1 MSAII
6 ENRTD
11 KSSTDTESTST
22 DKPHTNRIAEVCG
35 YQRLTTPEL
44 NKGTAFTDEERERYG
59 LRGLLPAGVSDPKT
73 QEDRAMA
80 NMRRKAYDIERYV
93 FLQALAARNERLF
106 YRMVIDHIDE
116 LMPLIYTPTV
126 GQACQ
131 EFAHIF
137 RQPKGFYITPDD
149 RGKIRDI
156 LKNWAES
163 DVRMI
168 VVTDGERILG
178 LGDLGANGMG
188 IPIGKLSLYTACA
201 GIPPKQCLPVMLD
214 IGTNNEK
221 LRNDPLYLGIK
232 QPRLEGVEYDQLVE
246 EFVLAVQEIFPDA
259 LIQFED
265 FLTPNAYAL
274 LNRYRDRVLCF
285 NDDIQGTAAV
295 ALAGVLASSRITGND
310 FSQLRIMFL
319 GAGSA
324 ATGIA
329 DLLQAAFVHAGLD
342 EKSAR
347 ERLWFVD
354 QSGLVVKT
362 SDNLGPHNIPY
373 AHDAPNVTFDEAIR
387 KIKPHV
393 LIGATGAPGVFT
405 EDIIRLMAEVNERP
419 VIFALSNPTSRAEC
433 TAEQAYQ
440 WTDGRAVFCSGS
452 PFDAVNHNGV
462 LYRPGQGNN
471 AYVFPGIG
479 LGAIACRART
489 ISDGMFLESAR
500 VLAELVSEDDL
511 AAGTAYPPLANIRQV
526 SLAIAVAVA
535 EQAYEEGLAQ
545 VTRPEDLK
553 QMIADLMYD
562 PTY

>member
-1 MSAII
+1 MLATTQL
-6 ENRTD
+6 RA
-11 KSSTDTESTST
+11 
-22 DKPHTNRIAEVCG
+22 AELCG
-35 YQRLTTPEL
+35 FERLTKSEF
-44 NKGTAFTDEERERYG
+44 NKGTAFTEEERERFG
-59 LRGLLPAGVSDPKT
+59 LRGLLPSGVSDPGT
-73 QEDRAMA
+73 QCDRAMA
-80 NMRRKAYDIERYV
+80 NLRRKGFDIERYV
-93 FLQALAARNERLF
+93 FLQALAGRNERLF

-137 RQPKGFYITPDD
+137 RQPKGFYITPND
-149 RGKIRDI
+149 RGHIRDI
-156 LKNWAES
+156 IKNWPES

-168 VVTDGERILG
+168 VITDGERILG

-201 GIPPKQCLPVMLD
+201 GIHPHQCMPVMLD
-214 IGTNNEK
+214 VGTNNET
-221 LRNDPLYLGIK
+221 LRDDPLYLGIK
-232 QPRLEGVEYDQLVE
+232 QPRIKGTAYDELVE
-246 EFVLAVQEIFPDA
+246 EFVEAVQENFPDA

-274 LNRYRDRVLCF
+274 LNRYRHRVLCF
-285 NDDIQGTAAV
+285 NDDIQGTASV
-295 ALAGVLASSRITGND
+295 ALAGVLASTRITGTD
-310 FSQLRIMFL
+310 FADLRIMFL

-329 DLLQAAFVHAGLD
+329 DLLQAALIKAGLNKQ
-342 EKSAR
+342 EAR

-354 QSGLVVKT
+354 QSGLVIK
-362 SDNLGPHNIPY
+362 SRDNLGSHNIPY
-373 AHDAPNVTFDEAIR
+373 AHDVPGLAFNEAIR
-387 KIKPHV
+387 QIRPHV
-393 LIGATGAPGVFT
+393 LIGATGSPGVFT
-405 EDIIRLMAEVNERP
+405 EDIIHLMAGINERP

-440 WTDGRAVFCSGS
+440 WSDGRAVFSSGS
-452 PFDAVNHNGV
+452 PFDPVVHKGIMH
-462 LYRPGQGNN
+462 RPGQGNN

-479 LGAIACRART
+479 LGAIACRARF

-500 VLAELVSEDDL
+500 VLAELVSDEDL
-511 AAGTAYPPLANIRQV
+511 ATGTAYPPLSSIRQI

-535 EQAYEEGLAQ
+535 EQAYKEGLAQ
-545 VTRPEDLK
+545 EKRPDDLEAK
-553 QMIADLMYD
+553 IKGLMYD

>member
-1 MSAII
+1 MLAPTHNDVTHENSA
-6 ENRTD
+6 RH
-11 KSSTDTESTST
+11 KSGEL
-22 DKPHTNRIAEVCG
+22 CG
-35 YQRLTTPEL
+35 FERLTKAEF
-44 NKGTAFTDEERERYG
+44 NKGTAFTDEERERFG
-59 LRGLLPAGVSDPKT
+59 LRGLLPAGVSDAKT
-73 QEDRAMA
+73 QQQRALA
-80 NMRRKAYDIERYV
+80 NLRRKAFDIERYV
-93 FLQALAARNERLF
+93 FLQALAGRNERLF
-106 YRMVIDHIDE
+106 YSLVIEHINE

-137 RQPKGFYITPDD
+137 RQPRGFYITPGD
-149 RGKIRDI
+149 RGQIRDI
-156 LKNWAES
+156 MQNWPEA

-201 GIPPKQCLPVMLD
+201 GIPPRQCMPVMLD
-214 IGTNNEK
+214 IGTNNK
-221 LRNDPLYLGIK
+221 SLRDDPLYLGIK
-232 QPRLEGVEYDQLVE
+232 QPRLTGAEYDELVE
-246 EFVLAVQEIFPDA
+246 EFVGAVQQTFPDA

-265 FLTPNAYAL
+265 FLTPNAYTL

-295 ALAGVLASSRITGND
+295 ALAGVLASSRITGKNFAD
-310 FSQLRIMFL
+310 LRIMFL

-329 DLLQAAFVHAGLD
+329 DLLQAAFIKAGLD
-342 EKSAR
+342 EKSAS

-354 QSGLVVKT
+354 QSGLLVK
-362 SDNLGPHNIPY
+362 SRDNLGPHNIPY
-373 AHDAPNVTFDEAIR
+373 AHDVPGVPFDEAIR
-387 KIKPHV
+387 QIKPQV

-405 EDIIRLMAEVNERP
+405 EDIIRLMSEINQRP

-433 TAEQAYQ
+433 TAQQAYE
-440 WTDGRAVFCSGS
+440 WSDGRAVFSSGS
-452 PFDAVNHNGV
+452 PFDPVTRDGV

-479 LGAIACRART
+479 LGAIACRAHT
-489 ISDGMFLESAR
+489 ISDDMFLESAR
-500 VLAELVSEDDL
+500 VLAELVSDEDL
-511 AAGTAYPPLANIRQV
+511 ATGTAYPPLSTIRQI

-535 EQAYEEGLAQ
+535 EQAYKEGLAQ
-545 VTRPEDLK
+545 QARPDDLE
-553 QMIADLMYD
+553 QSIAALMYH
-562 PTY
+562 PAY

>member
-1 MSAII
+1 MS
-6 ENRTD
+6 
-11 KSSTDTESTST
+11 SSTNGPSGFE
-22 DKPHTNRIAEVCG
+22 
-35 YQRLTTPEL
+35 RLTRAEF
-44 NKGTAFTDEERERYG
+44 NKGTAFTEDERERYG

-80 NMRRKAYDIERYV
+80 NLRRKGNDIERYI
-93 FLQALAARNERLF
+93 FLQALAGRNERLF
-106 YRMVIDHIDE
+106 YRLVIDHIDE

-149 RGKIRDI
+149 RGRIRDI
-156 LKNWAES
+156 LKNWPET
-163 DVRMI
+163 DIRMI
-168 VVTDGERILG
+168 VITDGERILG

-214 IGTNNEK
+214 VGTNNEI

-232 QPRLEGVEYDQLVE
+232 QPRLEGTEYDELVE
-246 EFVLAVQEIFPDA
+246 EFVQSVQEDFPSA

-274 LNRYRDRVLCF
+274 LNRYRDHVLCF

-295 ALAGVLASSRITGND
+295 ALAGVLASGRITGNRFAD
-310 FSQLRIMFL
+310 LRIMFL

-329 DLLQAAFVHAGLD
+329 DLLQAAFIQAGLD

-354 QSGLVVKT
+354 QSGLLVK
-362 SDNLGPHNIPY
+362 SRDDLGPHNIPY
-373 AHDAPNVTFDEAIR
+373 AHDVPGVPFEEAVRQIR
-387 KIKPHV
+387 PHV

-405 EDIIRLMAEVNERP
+405 ENIIRLLAQINERP

-433 TAEQAYQ
+433 RAEQAYE
-440 WTDGRAVFCSGS
+440 WTEGRAIFSSGS
-452 PFDAVNHNGV
+452 PFDPVTYNGV
-462 LYRPGQGNN
+462 LYRSGQGNN

-489 ISDGMFLESAR
+489 ISDSMFLESAR
-500 VLAELVSEDDL
+500 VLAEMVSDENL
-511 AAGTAYPPLANIRQV
+511 ATRTVYPPLSSIRQV

-535 EQAYEEGLAQ
+535 EQAYKEGLAQ
-545 VTRPEDLK
+545 EVRPDDLE
-553 QMIADLMYD
+553 QMITNLMYD
-562 PTY
+562 PAY